1 MSDALVN
8 PRDAQANRNRKSPAN
23 GNGNGTENEIR
34 ETALAREYLGSH
46 GRDSSLSEEQV
57 VDLLQWLEDRLA
69 ARDPYARLLLV
80 GENEADSSFGI
91 EDLDRFLSIWGLS
104 QAEGARIFG
113 VSRQALSK
121 WKDNGIPAARLSA
134 VATLSA
140 ASDVLRR
147 HLKPERIP
155 AIVRRPA
162 AAHGGLSLMALAT
175 EEGAEAVLAACRA
188 MFDFGRANT
197 PRGAT
202 EVLGET
208 AERVS

>member
-1 MSDALVN
+1 MSESRETLPESQPPGVN
-8 PRDAQANRNRKSPAN
+8 
-23 GNGNGTENEIR
+23 EVR

-46 GRDSSLSEEQV
+46 GRHSSLSEEQV

-80 GENEADSSFGI
+80 GEEAGSSFGVD
-91 EDLDRFLSIWGLS
+91 DLESFLSIWGLS
-104 QAEGARIFG
+104 QAEAARIFG
-113 VSRQALSK
+113 VSRQALGK
-121 WKDNGIPAARLSA
+121 WKENGIPGARLPA
-134 VATLSA
+134 VATLAA

-162 AAHGGLSLMALAT
+162 AAHGGRSLMALAT
-175 EEGAEAVLAACRA
+175 DKGSEAVLAACRA

-197 PRGAT
+197 TQGGTDILGA
-202 EVLGET
+202 
-208 AERVS
+208 AEERAS